1 MIGNSD
7 AYAGFSPME
16 IWNSY
21 GITSYVCGTG
31 HQSINESVDVLKQIM
46 QNQKPK
52 VVMYEVDALWTDF
65 DPATVML
72 KETERRV
79 SNQLTVFKYHDLW
92 KHFNSK
98 ALSQKKNYT
107 AHFVTKGQ
115 NVNACQV
122 PYDGDEY
129 MVKTDKSKKVSQ
141 LFKPYLDEFVK
152 VCKDNNVELV
162 FVEFPSPVS
171 WSYEKYN
178 YISDY
183 ADKNDIKFIDFDVDR
198 TLMSLDQSTDFRDG
212 TSHLNC
218 YGAKKASLYLGQY
231 LEDTY
236 SFDDKRSNPDY
247 QQWNDDYKQYEKLV
261 AKAEQKAKTEP
272 KIKSTV

>member
-1 MIGNSD
+1 MMNTKAKKFLTNTVKTVSFLLILFLILQLISFALQPKNNDKASGYENPNAHGYLSLANDTLDVAMIGNSD

-178 YISDY
+178 
-183 ADKNDIKFIDFDVDR
+183 
-198 TLMSLDQSTDFRDG
+198 
-212 TSHLNC
+212 
-218 YGAKKASLYLGQY
+218 
-231 LEDTY
+231 
-236 SFDDKRSNPDY
+236 
-247 QQWNDDYKQYEKLV
+247 
-261 AKAEQKAKTEP
+261 
-272 KIKSTV
+272 